1 MRLKL
6 NVDSDLSIFFFIIIE
21 ALCEREDSIIE
32 YMYVRTYY
40 IVKYIIARVEQAW
53 VGNKFLSWFPLSFR
67 PNVPYNDFWWKSEEQ
82 LS

>member
-40 IVKYIIARVEQAW
+40 IVKYIIARVEQA
-53 VGNKFLSWFPLSFR
+53 
-67 PNVPYNDFWWKSEEQ
+67 
-82 LS
+82 